1 MPDEALSERQADF
14 REAMARLS
22 AAVHIITT
30 DGPAGRAG
38 ITASAVASVTDD
50 PPTLLLCL
58 NRRSRVNPIFK
69 ANGVVAVSTLRAGQE
84 DLSAIFAS
92 SRGTPMAER
101 FPDERWTKLAT
112 GSPVLRDGLVAFDGR
127 IVAVQEVGT
136 HSVFFVEVTETAVGE
151 PGPALVYYRRSY
163 SAVHHG

>member
-1 MPDEALSERQADF
+1 MPEEVLSERQADF

-38 ITASAVASVTDD
+38 ITASAVAPVTDD

-58 NRRSRVNPIFK
+58 NRRSRVNPVFK

-84 DLSAIFAS
+84 ELSAIFAGA
-92 SRGTPMAER
+92 RGVPMHER
-101 FPDERWTKLAT
+101 FPDHQWTKLVT
-112 GSPVLRDGLVAFDGR
+112 GSPVLRESLVACDGR

-136 HSVFFVEVTETAVGE
+136 HSVFFVEVAETSVGE

-163 SAVHHG
+163 SSVHHG